1 MAAGFK
7 LCVGG
12 GCLHDVI
19 LFLER
24 VGVTYLHDVML
35 FIEHLGGSIIIK
47 NNLKLIFEI
56 FFNSSILFL
65 TILNGMLSKVTD
77 GSA

>member
-1 MAAGFK
+1 MR
-7 LCVGG
+7 

-19 LFLER
+19 LFLEC
-24 VGVTYLHDVML
+24 VGVTCLHDVML
-35 FIEHLGGSIIIK
+35 FIEHLGGSINRNFRSNK
-47 NNLKLIFEI
+47 FLKF